1 MTATVFA
8 RHETFHPRYGWL
20 KKGVDAAMADPEV
33 FLRPDAHV
41 TLGVGKNMVRSIR
54 YWCHAFKLLVG
65 DDTAGGSKGASKSSS
80 LGEGLLG
87 DGGLDPYFE
96 DLGSLWLLHWHLL
109 KEPCIATA
117 WWYAFFVHTR
127 PEISIDSLAAGLTEY
142 VGQHFPSARA
152 ARSSLRKDAS
162 CLIRMY
168 GEVPNGSLVNEES
181 IHCPFAELSLIRPGA
196 DPKSY
201 VFRIGPKPGLSS
213 NLIAAMCLEYAAS
226 RGGAGAQTISLARLL
241 HEPGSPGLAFKLSE
255 SALYAALEEVA
266 DVEPDV
272 SFSDTGG
279 IIQLSYAAPPLA
291 IRRKLIME
299 HYKHARGEVLA

>member
-1 MTATVFA
+1 MTAPVFA

-20 KKGVDAAMADPEV
+20 KKGVDAARADPEV
-33 FLRPDAHV
+33 FLSPDAHI

-65 DDTAGGSKGASKSSS
+65 DGTAGPSRGASKPS
-80 LGEGLLG
+80 LFGELLLG
-87 DGGLDPYFE
+87 DRGLDPYLE

-109 KEPCIATA
+109 KEPCLATA

-142 VGQHFPSARA
+142 VAQHFPSARA

-162 CLIRMY
+162 CVIRMY
-168 GEVPNGSLVNEES
+168 GEVPKGALVNEES

-196 DPKSY
+196 DPKTY
-201 VFRIGPKPGLSS
+201 GFRIGPKPGLSS

-226 RGGAGAQTISLARLL
+226 RSGVSAQTISLARLL
-241 HEPGSPGLAFKLSE
+241 HDPGSPGLSFKLSE

-266 DVEPDV
+266 DVEPNV
-272 SFSDTGG
+272 GFSDTGG
-279 IIQLSYAAPPLA
+279 IIQLSFTDAPLA
-291 IRRKLIME
+291 ICRKLVLE
-299 HYKHARGEVLA
+299 HYQQVRGEVLV